1 MIERE
6 KNRVK
11 EKERESR
18 QVKEWTAGK
27 KTNPG
32 TSRVKKDDAKELGI
46 CPEDRERG

>member
-1 MIERE
+1 MRE
-6 KNRVK
+6 KK
-11 EKERESR
+11 TEKKRKRESR